1 MRRFFPDKIYACVMD
16 VPERK
21 IYVIKYE
28 EQSAEGVPDRNSTYI
43 RDWIKAKVKL
53 LFQR

>member
-1 MRRFFPDKIYACVMD
+1 MD

-21 IYVIKYE
+21 IYVIKYTVKFTHE

-43 RDWIKAKVKL
+43 RDWIKVKVKL